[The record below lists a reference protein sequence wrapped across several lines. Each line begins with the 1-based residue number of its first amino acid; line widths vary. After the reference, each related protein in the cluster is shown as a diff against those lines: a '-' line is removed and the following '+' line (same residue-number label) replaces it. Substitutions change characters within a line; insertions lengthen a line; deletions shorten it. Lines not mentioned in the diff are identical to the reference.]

1 VFGLF
6 SFFQPVVM
14 LADATLQRCWLRG
27 PPDSKTT
34 MTRILTLT
42 LALLIAVTS
51 QQMAM
56 ARAVTKDAQG
66 QVILCTGQGPLTVTL
81 DAQGNP
87 IGPVHICPDCA
98 LTLMAYNDVP
108 IAVKTPV
115 VHIQTIAQTPVSTRQ
130 IGVIPIPTKARDPPV
145 LV

>member
-1 VFGLF
+1 
-6 SFFQPVVM
+6 
-14 LADATLQRCWLRG
+14 
-27 PPDSKTT
+27 

-56 ARAVTKDAQG
+56 VRAVTKDAQG
-66 QVILCTGQGPLTVTL
+66 QVILCTGQGPMMVTL

-98 LTLMAYNDVP
+98 LTLMAYSDAP
-108 IAVKTPV
+108 IAVKMQV
-115 VHIQTIAQTPVSTRQ
+115 DHIQTVARTPDSACH
-130 IGVIPIPTKARDPPV
+130 ILVIPIPTQARDPPLSV
-145 LV
+145 